1 MIDTFVL
8 SCHVTPMAVAIGAHI
23 RKRRRELGMTM
34 ERLAHDSGLALSTL
48 VRIELR
54 NHIPRGDRLAA
65 IARVLDVT
73 VDELLREDVA

>member
-1 MIDTFVL
+1 
-8 SCHVTPMAVAIGAHI
+8 
-23 RKRRRELGMTM
+23 MTM
-34 ERLAHDSGLALSTL
+34 ESLAHDSGLALSTL